1 MRQPRAP
8 RCLETAGGAEGCAQA
23 PERHASAAGCET
35 RSQQE
40 RREDA
45 SPSDGAGGTEGNER
59 IVGRCSRV
67 LGPRSGPGS
76 QGAAGGGSAASP
88 FLAILG
94 ERRCLHGVAAKSGD
108 DRRGWGAAYDTGHWS
123 RHSVRQRTH
132 SPFITGLPRSGSL
145 VTAGRGHDSR
155 GARGSGRREGHASAG
170 LRAGPASGQAR
181 CSARQSLAR
190 PQGGE
195 ASARLRG
202 LRGAAE
208 ATLRTQDSAP
218 RAALN
223 AKRSG
228 NSG

>member
-23 PERHASAAGCET
+23 PERERRRVRDAVTAGAAGG
-35 RSQQE
+35 RVSLG
-40 RREDA
+40 RGR
-45 SPSDGAGGTEGNER
+45 GTEGNER
-59 IVGRCSRV
+59 IVGRRSRV

-88 FLAILG
+88 FLAVLG
-94 ERRCLHGVAAKSGD
+94 ERRCPHGVAAKSGD

-123 RHSVRQRTH
+123 RHSMRQRTH

-155 GARGSGRREGHASAG
+155 GARGSSRREGHASAG

-181 CSARQSLAR
+181 CSARRSLAR

-208 ATLRTQDSAP
+208 ATLHTQDSAP